1 MYIVNYSLFSKADGK
16 GVIFR
21 LSFSGWTY
29 RWYKIR
35 LKQAVTFLGLR
46 ISLSSQEMRHPNNF
60 EARLFVLV
68 LSVHHLNQ
76 TLSCW
81 ESGFPKYFSLIE
93 VVATEAILVHP
104 PPLPQEIWLKM
115 SSVKIVKE
123 CVSRENSSVQVLSL
137 NYSNT
142 KAIRVWRIIF
152 SICLRNQIFDY
163 LFNESEDFFN
173 QICWH
178 FSGLVGFLTTL
189 SSRIQIFCFI
199 NIKYHFLL

>member
-1 MYIVNYSLFSKADGK
+1 MIIWYSLLTWHHCQYICIMYIVNYSLFSKADGK

-46 ISLSSQEMRHPNNF
+46 ISLSSQEMRHPKDL

-76 TLSCW
+76 TLSCR
-81 ESGFPKYFSLIE
+81 EAGFPKYFSLIE

-104 PPLPQEIWLKM
+104 P
-115 SSVKIVKE
+115 SSP
-123 CVSRENSSVQVLSL
+123 SRN
-137 NYSNT
+137 
-142 KAIRVWRIIF
+142 
-152 SICLRNQIFDY
+152 
-163 LFNESEDFFN
+163 
-173 QICWH
+173 
-178 FSGLVGFLTTL
+178 LVGNVLGQNCQ
-189 SSRIQIFCFI
+189 RVRVAWKCFVS
-199 NIKYHFLL
+199 KLF

>member
-46 ISLSSQEMRHPNNF
+46 ISLSSQEMRHPKDF

-68 LSVHHLNQ
+68 LSVHHPNQ

-81 ESGFPKYFSLIE
+81 EAGFPKYFSLIE

-104 PPLPQEIWLKM
+104 PPPSPRQEIWLEM

-123 CVSRENSSVQVLSL
+123 CVSRENVQVLSL

-142 KAIRVWRIIF
+142 KAIRFRRIIF
-152 SICLRNQIFDY
+152 SICQRNLILNN
-163 LFNESEDFFN
+163 LFRENICEGFFN
-173 QICWH
+173 QICWLFFWPRW
-178 FSGLVGFLTTL
+178 FSDNFEL
-189 SSRIQIFCFI
+189 
-199 NIKYHFLL
+199 

>member
-46 ISLSSQEMRHPNNF
+46 ISLSSQEMRHPKDL

-76 TLSCW
+76 TLSCR
-81 ESGFPKYFSLIE
+81 EAGFPKYFSLIE

-104 PPLPQEIWLKM
+104 PSSPQEIWLEM

-123 CVSRENSSVQVLSL
+123 CVSRENVLSL

-142 KAIRVWRIIF
+142 KAFRFRRIIF
-152 SICLRNQIFDY
+152 SICLGNLIFNHQKI
-163 LFNESEDFFN
+163 FEKAFSIRFVGS
-173 QICWH
+173 
-178 FSGLVGFLTTL
+178 FSGLFGFLTTL
-189 SSRIQIFCFI
+189 SSRIQIYCFI
-199 NIKYHFLL
+199 KIKYHFLL

>member
-46 ISLSSQEMRHPNNF
+46 ISLSSQEMRHPKDF

-68 LSVHHLNQ
+68 LSVHHPNQ

-81 ESGFPKYFSLIE
+81 EAGFPKYFSLIE

-104 PPLPQEIWLKM
+104 PPSLPDKKSGWKCLPSKLSKSVCCVKMCKFCLQIILILKP
-115 SSVKIVKE
+115 S
-123 CVSRENSSVQVLSL
+123 
-137 NYSNT
+137 
-142 KAIRVWRIIF
+142 
-152 SICLRNQIFDY
+152 D
-163 LFNESEDFFN
+163 
-173 QICWH
+173 
-178 FSGLVGFLTTL
+178 SGG
-189 SSRIQIFCFI
+189 
-199 NIKYHFLL
+199 